1 MCQRRRKSVRG
12 QRGFRVA
19 VAGSDGGG
27 GGSGVVVGAL

>member
-1 MCQRRRKSVRG
+1 MSEETES

-19 VAGSDGGG
+19 VASGDDGG